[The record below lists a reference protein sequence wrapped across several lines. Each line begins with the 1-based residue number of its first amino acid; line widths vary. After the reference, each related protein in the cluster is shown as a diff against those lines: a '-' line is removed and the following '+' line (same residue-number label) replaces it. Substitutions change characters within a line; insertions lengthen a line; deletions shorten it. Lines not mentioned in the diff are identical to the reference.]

1 MLVVADARHFSAFLG
16 GVIFVGQPAFG
27 VRFDFERVR
36 LYAIGGGD
44 HLVVR
49 LFGPSNPRCALC
61 SVVSEGRLVS
71 LASKTSA
78 ALRASASVVRARS
91 IKPVRLGAESGS
103 AVTRSIT

>member
-61 SVVSEGRLVS
+61 SVVSEGRLVPG
-71 LASKTSA
+71 LQNFGRTTGLRKRRAGPFDQAGKTWC
-78 ALRASASVVRARS
+78 
-91 IKPVRLGAESGS
+91 
-103 AVTRSIT
+103 